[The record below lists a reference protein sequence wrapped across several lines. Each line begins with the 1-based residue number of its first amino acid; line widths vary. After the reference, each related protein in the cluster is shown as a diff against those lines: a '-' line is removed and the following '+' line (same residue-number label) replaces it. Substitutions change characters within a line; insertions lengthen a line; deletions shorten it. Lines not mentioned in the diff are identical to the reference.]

1 MTPCCVS
8 CMQNRLAKPAAIR
21 PILWQLMTRRERLH
35 IVREFR
41 NKPTVLTVGVHGSC
55 TVESVDSPVTLL
67 CVYACSNVH
76 VCMLVCLLTDLHDV
90 REFQQQ
96 CLTHYW
102 QFQSLSNRTPHQQKA
117 ASEPSFPEKGTL
129 ASVCFSNAEFTSFNS
144 TALGATS
151 A

>member
-8 CMQNRLAKPAAIR
+8 CMQNRLPKPAAIR

-41 NKPTVLTVGVHGSC
+41 NKPTVLTVGVHGSGA
-55 TVESVDSPVTLL
+55 VESIASPVTLL
-67 CVYACSNVH
+67 CVYACSN
-76 VCMLVCLLTDLHDV
+76 MYVCLLTDLHNV
-90 REFQQQ
+90 CEFQQQ

-117 ASEPSFPEKGTL
+117 TSEPFFPERGNL
-129 ASVCFSNAEFTSFNS
+129 PSVCFSNAQFTSFDS